1 MAEIIINSKKYGTH
15 VVLVDDE
22 DFDELNK
29 FKWFVSKDTNTF
41 YATRNVNNNGII
53 TTVRL
58 HRQIMNKHLQKGL
71 IIDHINH
78 NGLDNRKCNL
88 RTVTYTQNAQNKS
101 PRLNSTSKYLGV
113 SFCTRAL
120 KWRVRIWTNNKNLH
134 LGFYVNENDA
144 AQAYNKAALKHFGEY
159 ANLNKI

>member
-1 MAEIIINSKKYGTH
+1 MAEIIINSKKHGTH

-29 FKWFVSKDTNTF
+29 FKWYVSKGRKTF
-41 YATRNVNNNGII
+41 YAKRNVNNNGIRTI
-53 TTVRL
+53 VYL

-88 RTVTYTQNAQNKS
+88 RIVTRQQNQQNTTSRK
-101 PRLNSTSKYLGV
+101 NSTSKYLGV
-113 SFCTRAL
+113 SFSNRAL
-120 KWRVRIWTNNKNLH
+120 KWYAKIKTNNKNLN
-134 LGFYVNENDA
+134 LGYYVNENDA

>member
-1 MAEIIINSKKYGTH
+1 MAEIIINSKKYGIH

-29 FKWFVSKDTNTF
+29 FKWHVSKNWNTF
-41 YATRNVNNNGII
+41 YASRNVNNNGIM
-53 TTVRL
+53 TKVHL

-88 RTVTYTQNAQNKS
+88 RIVTVQQNNQNSTSRK
-101 PRLNSTSKYLGV
+101 NSTSKYLGV
-113 SFCTRAL
+113 YFYKKRL
-120 KWRVRIWTNNKNLH
+120 KWVAKISIKNKTIYI
-134 LGFYVNENDA
+134 GIYANEEDA

>member
-22 DFDELNK
+22 DFDESNK
-29 FKWFVSKDTNTF
+29 FKWSVIKSRNTF
-41 YATRNVNNNGII
+41 YAIRIVNNNGNP
-53 TTVRL
+53 TMVYL

-88 RTVTYTQNAQNKS
+88 RIVTVQQNQQNSTSRK
-101 PRLNSTSKYLGV
+101 NSTSKYLGV
-113 SFCTRAL
+113 SFYKKSL
-120 KWRVRIWTNNKNLH
+120 KWNAKIWINNKNLH
-134 LGFYVNENDA
+134 LGYYVNENDA
-144 AQAYNKAALKHFGEY
+144 AQAYNKAALKHFGKY